1 MLKTVKNL
9 LRQDQEPYHIPR
21 RVQDFI
27 PIRRIW
33 NDGIFLTGNHF
44 SKTFRFTDINYSV
57 ASEEDQ
63 KRMLEIYS
71 ALLNSLDPGSMVK
84 ITVNNRPF
92 NQKTLEQSI
101 LMPMKGDFRDIYRGE
116 YNQMMIEKSSG
127 ANGIIQEK
135 YVTLSVFRKDIE
147 EARSYFTRVGASLTA
162 RLADLGSRCVE
173 LDAVEK
179 LRILHDFYRPGEENR
194 FQLDLKEMVRLGE
207 DFRDYICPDSMERYS
222 DYLKLG
228 ETYCRS
234 IFA

>member
-1 MLKTVKNL
+1 
-9 LRQDQEPYHIPR
+9 
-21 RVQDFI
+21 
-27 PIRRIW
+27 
-33 NDGIFLTGNHF
+33 
-44 SKTFRFTDINYSV
+44 
-57 ASEEDQ
+57 
-63 KRMLEIYS
+63 
-71 ALLNSLDPGSMVK
+71 
-84 ITVNNRPF
+84 
-92 NQKTLEQSI
+92 
-101 LMPMKGDFRDIYRGE
+101 MPLKGDFRDIYRGE

-207 DFRDYICPDSMERYS
+207 DFRDYRRGFPGLYLSGQHGTVQRLSETGRNLLPGAVLKALRFFYSGQYRGVFNRYS
-222 DYLKLG
+222 PEPDVVH
-228 ETYCRS
+228 
-234 IFA
+234 